1 MGDGVLISIIVIATA
16 LFSAGLTLLINQ
28 SYNQAY
34 LLKEK
39 TKVQNY
45 INSLIALNLS
55 HLHDAANFFALIKSS
70 IHNQDTENSYNFS
83 KGAAFHF
90 QSLFEELKNNLIAF
104 ENSNEDFD
112 FYKNFNLL
120 YKRETIDLKDLLELE
135 LFQLSNF
142 NRIKF
147 ANYSQTEHA
156 LISGNFN
163 LVSKALINLIENALK
178 YTEDEIKIELKDRSR
193 DWQIRISS
201 FGKAMPQEVV
211 NKLKNDSFQNADGH
225 GLSGL
230 SSIMLFHQGKIEI
243 DTFADEGSSI
253 NLLFPKLINSN
264 NSLNKNHMIKIPNTR
279 TKATIVIISLLLVS
293 AILFILGFYY
303 FKNKYP
309 SIKLEEVEAL
319 PSTKKEFK
327 KLKVG
332 LKGPK
337 RISSHKAL
345 PVKVEAGNNNGNK
358 LIYLIEK
365 QDENLG
371 LGFNF

>member
-16 LFSAGLTLLINQ
+16 LLSAGLTLLIDQ
-28 SYNQAY
+28 YYNQAL

-39 TKVQNY
+39 NKVQNY
-45 INSLIALNLS
+45 INSLVALNLS
-55 HLHDAANFFALIKSS
+55 HLHDAANFFALLKSS
-70 IHNQDTENSYNFS
+70 IHNQDTENSYNFA

-104 ENSNEDFD
+104 ENSNGNFD
-112 FYKNFNLL
+112 FYKNFDLL

-147 ANYSQTEHA
+147 SNCTNNEHA

-201 FGKAMPQEVV
+201 FGKSLPQEVV
-211 NKLKNDSFQNADGH
+211 NKLKNASFQKTDGH

-243 DTFADEGSSI
+243 DTFAGEGSSI
-253 NLLFPKLINSN
+253 NLLFPKLININ
-264 NSLNKNHMIKIPNTR
+264 DSLDKKQMIKTTNTR
-279 TKATIVIISLLLVS
+279 NKATIVIICLLLVS
-293 AILFILGFYY
+293 AILFIIGFYY
-303 FKNKYP
+303 FKTDSKT
-309 SIKLEEVEAL
+309 IKLEEVETL
-319 PSTKKEFK
+319 PNTKKEFK
-327 KLKVG
+327 KLKIG

-337 RISSHKAL
+337 KISSHKAL
-345 PVKVEAGNNNGNK
+345 AVKVEAANNNGNK

-365 QDENLG
+365 QDEKLG
-371 LGFNF
+371 LGFDF

>member
-16 LFSAGLTLLINQ
+16 LLSAGLTLLINQ
-28 SYNQAY
+28 HYNQAY

-39 TKVQNY
+39 NKVQNY
-45 INSLIALNLS
+45 INSLVALNLS
-55 HLHDAANFFALIKSS
+55 HLHDAANFFTLLKSS
-70 IHNQDTENSYNFS
+70 IHNQDTENSYNFA
-83 KGAAFHF
+83 KGATFHF

-142 NRIKF
+142 NRINF
-147 ANYSQTEHA
+147 SNCTNSEHA

-178 YTEDEIKIELKDRSR
+178 YTEDEVKIELKDRSR

-211 NKLKNDSFQNADGH
+211 NKLKNASFQNADGH

-243 DTFADEGSSI
+243 DTFAGEGSSI
-253 NLLFPKLINSN
+253 NLLFPKLININ
-264 NSLNKNHMIKIPNTR
+264 NSLHENHMVKIPNTR
-279 TKATIVIISLLLVS
+279 TKATIVIICLLLIS

-303 FKNKYP
+303 FKKNSKT
-309 SIKLEEVEAL
+309 IKLEEVETL
-319 PSTKKEFK
+319 PNTKKEFNE
-327 KLKVG
+327 LKVR

-337 RISSHKAL
+337 RISSRKAL
-345 PVKVEAGNNNGNK
+345 PAKTEAINNNGGK
-358 LIYLIEK
+358 LFYLIEK

-371 LGFNF
+371 LDFNF

>member
-1 MGDGVLISIIVIATA
+1 MGDGVLISIILIATA

-28 SYNQAY
+28 YHEQAN

-39 TKVQNY
+39 NKVKNY

-70 IHNQDTENSYNFS
+70 IYNQDTENSYNFA

-112 FYKNFNLL
+112 FYKNFDLL
-120 YKRETIDLKDLLELE
+120 YKKETIDLKDLLELE

-147 ANYSQTEHA
+147 SNCSQNEHA
-156 LISGNFN
+156 LIAGNFN

-193 DWQIRISS
+193 HWQIRISS

-211 NKLKNDSFQNADGH
+211 NKLKNASFQNADGH

-243 DTFADEGSSI
+243 DTFAGEGSSI
-253 NLLFPKLINSN
+253 NLLFPKLININ
-264 NSLNKNHMIKIPNTR
+264 NSLNKNHMVKIPNTR
-279 TKATIVIISLLLVS
+279 AKATVVIICLLLIS

-303 FKNKYP
+303 LKNNSKT
-309 SIKLEEVEAL
+309 IQLEEVKTL
-319 PSTKKEFK
+319 PNTKKEFNE
-327 KLKVG
+327 LKVG

-337 RISSHKAL
+337 RTSKRKAL
-345 PVKVEAGNNNGNK
+345 AVKTEPENNNGDK
-358 LIYLIEK
+358 LFYLIEK

-371 LGFNF
+371 LDFSF